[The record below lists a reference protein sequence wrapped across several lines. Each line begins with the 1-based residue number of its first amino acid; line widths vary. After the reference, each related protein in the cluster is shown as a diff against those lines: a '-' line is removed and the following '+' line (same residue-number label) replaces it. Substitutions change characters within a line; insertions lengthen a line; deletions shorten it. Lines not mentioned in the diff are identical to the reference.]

1 MTKDYPPAAW
11 RLILE
16 PHPKSGALNMAT
28 DEALLRE
35 VAARRSPPTLRL
47 YAWSPPAL
55 TLGRGQ
61 PFADADAARL
71 AADNVTLLRRA
82 TGGTAVLHE
91 DELAYAVAV
100 THDEPRLTGG
110 IVESYKG
117 LSAALL
123 YALEK
128 IGLRNA
134 EASAHA
140 ENRGDPRSPGEG
152 RSPVCFELPSDYE
165 ITVGGRKLFG
175 SAQMRIKGG
184 ILQHGTLPLSGD
196 IARIAGYL
204 AARPPAARIR
214 AHALTLRDALGRAV
228 AWREIAD
235 ALVAGFADALA
246 LTLIPAP
253 LLPTE
258 RRLIAQLVTEKYTNP
273 VWTEKI

>member
-1 MTKDYPPAAW
+1 MTKDYPPATW

-16 PHPKSGALNMAT
+16 PHPKAGALNMAT
-28 DEALLRE
+28 DEVLLRE

-61 PFADADAARL
+61 PFADADVARL

-82 TGGTAVLHE
+82 TGGTAVFHG
-91 DELAYAVAV
+91 DELAYTVAV
-100 THDEPRLTGG
+100 TNDEPRLTGG
-110 IVESYKG
+110 IAESYQG

-128 IGLRNA
+128 VGLHNA

-140 ENRGDPRSPGEG
+140 EHRGGP

-165 ITVGGRKLFG
+165 ITVGARKLFG

-196 IARIAGYL
+196 IARIGDYL
-204 AARPPAARIR
+204 TARPPAARIR
-214 AHALTLRDALGRAV
+214 AHALTLHDALGHTV
-228 AWREIAD
+228 AWREIAG
-235 ALVAGFADALA
+235 ALVAGFTATLN
-246 LTLIPAP
+246 LTLIAISLTPA
-253 LLPTE
+253 E
-258 RRLIAQLVTEKYTNP
+258 RRLIDQLVTEKYTNP
-273 VWTEKI
+273 AWTEKV

>member
-1 MTKDYPPAAW
+1 MTKNYPPATW
-11 RLILE
+11 RLIRE
-16 PHPKSGALNMAT
+16 SHPKDGALNMAT

-47 YAWSPPAL
+47 YAWSPPAM

-61 PFADADAARL
+61 PFADADVAAL
-71 AADNVTLLRRA
+71 TANGITLLRRG

-91 DELAYAVAV
+91 NELSYTV
-100 THDEPRLTGG
+100 TVTDDEPRVTGG
-110 IVESYKG
+110 IVESYRG
-117 LSAALL
+117 LSVALL

-140 ENRGDPRSPGEG
+140 ENRRPRSPDET

-165 ITVGGRKLFG
+165 ITVGARKLFG
-175 SAQMRIKGG
+175 SAQMRIRDG

-196 IARIAGYL
+196 IARISAYL
-204 AARPPAARIR
+204 TAHPPAERIR
-214 AHALTLRDALGRAV
+214 AHAITLREALSRKITWHDV
-228 AWREIAD
+228 AD
-235 ALVAGFADALA
+235 LLVEGFSATLN

-253 LLPTE
+253 LLPAE
-258 RRLIAQLVTEKYTNP
+258 RRLIDQLMIEKYTNP
-273 VWTEKI
+273 AWTEKI

>member
-1 MTKDYPPAAW
+1 MTNTYPPATW
-11 RLILE
+11 RLMLE
-16 PHPKSGALNMAT
+16 PYPKPGALNMAT

-61 PFADADAARL
+61 PFADADVARL
-71 AADNVTLLRRA
+71 TADNVTLLRRA
-82 TGGTAVLHE
+82 TGGTAVFHE

-110 IVESYKG
+110 IAESYRG

-123 YALEK
+123 YALAK
-128 IGLRNA
+128 VGLRNA

-140 ENRGDPRSPGEG
+140 ERRGGP

-165 ITVGGRKLFG
+165 ITVGPRKLFG
-175 SAQMRIKGG
+175 SAQMRINGG

-196 IARIAGYL
+196 IARISDYL
-204 AARPPAARIR
+204 TARPPADRIR
-214 AHALTLRDALGRAV
+214 EHALTLHDALGRTV

-235 ALVAGFADALA
+235 ALIEGFTATLN

-253 LLPTE
+253 LLPAE
-258 RRLIAQLVTEKYTNP
+258 RRLIDQLVAEKYTNP
-273 VWTEKI
+273 AWTEKI